1 MLNKNKKTVIISEK
15 QIEQIKKVRQGLIAY
30 ENTEPDYEIGFEGT
44 PPSDYAHVIQENQ
57 NDKKANDYIKKQIG
71 IQDFNSIR
79 NFIMHVY
86 SVIPYAR
93 YNKGY
98 YLLGVIRV
106 LHENNFKIRNGE
118 LNKIIYN
125 LVLSNTKLDRN
136 LNGLSFEELKE
147 KYHSMEN
154 VSYTDNVE
162 KVREADNGYI
172 IKYLETFEDSYNS
185 GEHNWCITYNEHLWS
200 DFVEDDDS
208 TIYLVENPELMS
220 KIDYKSE
227 EWNEACMLMSD
238 PTEEDLGKFGSGEP
252 PYDDYGLSRFVVIIN
267 PSYFMVYSRW
277 NIPNML
283 DGEFLTIGQLEK
295 LLGMPFNHAFP
306 YIKPKNNYVD
316 EVTNKSVIQEMIK
329 PEDVDLSS
337 FEIQNELNPKFW
349 KDNKIDS
356 RIRLKLLDIADD
368 FFDSLNVKW
377 VEPEDIIMTGSLA
390 NFTWN
395 EKYSDIDL
403 HIVIDYTDVDDK
415 TDFVKEYFKTKKKEW
430 ENKHENLTIFGF
442 PVEVYVQDKN
452 EKHTASGIY
461 SLEKNKWIK
470 EPDIENFDEN
480 DYDDDVVKNK
490 VSEYTKKIDDLL
502 NDFDSK
508 TIESDIEDIYN
519 KAISLFDDIKDERN
533 DDLSVKDAKELSN
546 GNLIFKSLRRN
557 GYIEKLI
564 KLRDNAYDKCNSL
577 S

>member
-30 ENTEPDYEIGFEGT
+30 ENVEPDYEIGFEGT
-44 PPSDYAHVIQENQ
+44 PPSDYAHVI
-57 NDKKANDYIKKQIG
+57 
-71 IQDFNSIR
+71 S
-79 NFIMHVY
+79 
-86 SVIPYAR
+86 
-93 YNKGY
+93 
-98 YLLGVIRV
+98 
-106 LHENNFKIRNGE
+106 
-118 LNKIIYN
+118 
-125 LVLSNTKLDRN
+125 
-136 LNGLSFEELKE
+136 
-147 KYHSMEN
+147 
-154 VSYTDNVE
+154 
-162 KVREADNGYI
+162 
-172 IKYLETFEDSYNS
+172 
-185 GEHNWCITYNEHLWS
+185 
-200 DFVEDDDS
+200 
-208 TIYLVENPELMS
+208 
-220 KIDYKSE
+220 
-227 EWNEACMLMSD
+227 
-238 PTEEDLGKFGSGEP
+238 
-252 PYDDYGLSRFVVIIN
+252 
-267 PSYFMVYSRW
+267 
-277 NIPNML
+277 
-283 DGEFLTIGQLEK
+283 
-295 LLGMPFNHAFP
+295 
-306 YIKPKNNYVD
+306 
-316 EVTNKSVIQEMIK
+316 EMIE

-349 KDNKIDS
+349 KDNKLDS

-395 EKYSDIDL
+395 EEYSDIDL

-415 TDFVKEYFKTKKKEW
+415 TDFVKEYFKSKKKEW

-452 EKHTASGIY
+452 EKHAASGIY
-461 SLEKNKWIK
+461 SLEKNEWIK
-470 EPDIENFDEN
+470 EPDIENFDKN

-502 NDFDSK
+502 NDFDDK